1 MKEIK
6 PDIEIEKLH
15 CRKMTTKKK
24 KKKGAKIR
32 KMIKLNKNLFRLQ
45 KKTQLIFLTA

>member
-24 KKKGAKIR
+24 KEER
-32 KMIKLNKNLFRLQ
+32 SKNQ
-45 KKTQLIFLTA
+45 EDD